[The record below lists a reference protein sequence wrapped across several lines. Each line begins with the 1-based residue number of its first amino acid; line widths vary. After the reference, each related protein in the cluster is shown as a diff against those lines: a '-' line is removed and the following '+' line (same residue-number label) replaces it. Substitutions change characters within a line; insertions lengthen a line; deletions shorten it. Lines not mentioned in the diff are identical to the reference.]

1 MSEKTKQSFLNFTCK
16 EMVWSVNFWS
26 RDWKGRKP
34 WMKSFRKVEGD
45 GRMVRR
51 QTQEKESSVS
61 ITETSALTAHTA
73 QQHCSEFHQGRSLE
87 FLCSFK
93 KIVFVFEVNL
103 LFAQHS
109 RHRKRSSMCA
119 GGGWLS
125 Q

>member
-1 MSEKTKQSFLNFTCK
+1 
-16 EMVWSVNFWS
+16 
-26 RDWKGRKP
+26 
-34 WMKSFRKVEGD
+34 MKSFRKVEGD

-93 KIVFVFEVNL
+93 KNCFCF
-103 LFAQHS
+103 
-109 RHRKRSSMCA
+109 
-119 GGGWLS
+119 
-125 Q
+125 